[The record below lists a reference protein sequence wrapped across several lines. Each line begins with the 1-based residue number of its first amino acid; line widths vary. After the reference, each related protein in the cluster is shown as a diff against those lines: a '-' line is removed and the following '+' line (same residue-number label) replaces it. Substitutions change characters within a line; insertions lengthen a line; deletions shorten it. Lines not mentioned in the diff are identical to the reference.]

1 MDSDDD
7 SVLVDH
13 DGSCKQPLMN
23 FIDTS
28 SIF

>member
-13 DGSCKQPLMN
+13 DGSCEQPSIN
-23 FIDTS
+23 SIAAS
-28 SIF
+28 SIL